1 MRRLLARASL
11 GFLHRHPWQIFLAVI
26 GVALGVGVVVAIDLA
41 STSATAA
48 FTYST
53 EAVVGK
59 ATHRV
64 VGGAQ
69 GLDEKLY
76 TRLRLHQGFSGLRP
90 VVEGYV
96 TLDTRAGHH
105 LRLLG
110 IDPLAELSFDND
122 RYFGA
127 ALEER
132 GMFFELMAQPG
143 RMLLSNSTTHRLD
156 LAVGQELTVIV
167 GTKRS
172 TLRLVGF
179 ATARD
184 GIQREGLDDLI
195 IVDIATAQEVLG
207 MEGRLS
213 HIDFTEQKSFRKRLP
228 DLDRALPKN
237 ARLIEIG
244 AQQRSVRNMARAFY
258 SNLSALSLLALLVGS
273 FLIFNTISFMVV
285 QRRELIGSL
294 RALGVTRAQVFSL
307 ILLEAVVLGTC
318 GTLIGALLGTAL
330 AKVLLGLI
338 ARTVNDFYFPVS
350 VTQLAFSAWVYAKGA
365 LVGMCATSLAA
376 ALPAWEAARVAPRI
390 ALGRS
395 HLERRSVTLVRRA
408 APIGVLGIIV
418 GLGIIHFS
426 DRSLVLGIS
435 GLFALLLGYTLI
447 TPLLMVALMHLMQ
460 PVLGR
465 WWGILGRLP
474 ARLVTA
480 ALSRTAVS
488 VGALMLAVATTI
500 GIALMIASLRNA
512 VGHWLQDILRADLYV
527 SIPSE
532 AAPGSSAYID
542 HSFLAR
548 IRAMP
553 GVQAVSS
560 VRRVQLQTYREP
572 VEIVVYEM
580 APASYAAFRFTDAD
594 PIPPWKAFHQGA
606 VIVSEPF
613 AYHGRLKPGS
623 QLKLPTDAGERTFL
637 VAGVFTSYGSDRGVI
652 AMERNQFDRYWRA
665 PGYSALGIYAEP
677 EADLANLRERIRL
690 LAVGYPLEINNSRAI
705 RESSMQIFDQ
715 TFLITEVLRL
725 IAGIIAFVGVLSAL
739 LALQLERSKHLAIL
753 RAIGLTPRQ
762 LWSLVLTETALMGS
776 VAGLLALP
784 AGSLMGLVLV
794 QVINR
799 RAFGWSMDFHVPPEA
814 LAQGLALAILASL
827 LAGIYPAYKM
837 ASTTPAS
844 AMRGE

>member
-1 MRRLLARASL
+1 MSRLLARASL
-11 GFLHRHPWQIFLAVI
+11 GFLHQHPWQLLLAVI
-26 GVALGVGVVVAIDLA
+26 GVALGVAVVVSIDLA
-41 STSATAA
+41 STSAAAA

-69 GLDEKLY
+69 GLDEKLF
-76 TRLRLHQGFSGLRP
+76 TRLRLQQGFRGLRP
-90 VVEGYV
+90 VVEGYLTV
-96 TLDTRAGHH
+96 DTRAGPH

-110 IDPLAELSFDND
+110 IDPLAELSFNND
-122 RYFGA
+122 RYFGV
-127 ALEER
+127 ALGER
-132 GMFFELMAQPG
+132 EIFFDLIAQPG
-143 RMLLSNSTTHRLD
+143 SMLLGDRTAHRLG
-156 LAVGQELTVIV
+156 LSVGQEVAVIV

-179 ATARD
+179 AAARD
-184 GIQREGLDDLI
+184 GVQSEGLNDLV

-213 HIDFTEQKSFRKRLP
+213 HIDFMEEKSSQKRLL
-228 DLDRALPKN
+228 DLGRALPSS

-244 AQQRSVRNMARAFY
+244 AQQRSVRSMTRAFY
-258 SNLSALSLLALLVGS
+258 STLTALRLLALLVGS
-273 FLIFNTISFMVV
+273 FLIVNTISFMVV

-294 RALGVTRAQVFSL
+294 RALGVTRGQVFFL
-307 ILLEAVVLGTC
+307 ILLEAVVLGSC

-350 VTQLAFSAWVYAKGA
+350 VTQLTFSAWVYVKAVI
-365 LVGMCATSLAA
+365 VGLCATSLAA
-376 ALPAWEAARVAPRI
+376 ALPAWEAARVAPRV

-395 HLERRSVTLVRRA
+395 HLERRSLTLVKRA
-408 APIGVLGIIV
+408 APIGVLGIII
-418 GLGIIHFS
+418 GLGIIHLS
-426 DRSLVLGIS
+426 DRSLALGIS

-447 TPLLMVALMHLMQ
+447 TPLLMIVLMRLIQ
-460 PVLGR
+460 PILGR
-465 WWGILGRLP
+465 CWGILGRLP
-474 ARLVTA
+474 ARFVTA

-500 GIALMIASLRNA
+500 GITLMIASLRNA

-532 AAPGSSAYID
+532 ATPGSSAYIS
-542 HSFLAR
+542 HRLAAS

-553 GVQAVSS
+553 EVQSVSS
-560 VRRVQLQTYREP
+560 VRRVQLQTAREP
-572 VEIVVYEM
+572 VEIIAYQM
-580 APASYAAFRFTDAD
+580 APESYAGFRFTHAD
-594 PIPPWKAFHQGA
+594 PNPPWKAFHQGA

-613 AYHGRLKPGS
+613 AYHWKLKLGS
-623 QLKLPTDAGERTFL
+623 PLKLPTDAGERTFL
-637 VAGVFTSYGSDRGVI
+637 IAGVFTSYGSDRGVI
-652 AMERNQFDRYWRA
+652 AMERSQFDRYWRA
-665 PGYSALGIYAEP
+665 PGYSALGIYARP
-677 EADLANLRERIRL
+677 GVNLASLRERIQL
-690 LAVGYPLEINNSRAI
+690 SATEYLLEINNSRAI

-725 IAGIIAFVGVLSAL
+725 IAGVIAFIGMLSAL
-739 LALQLERSKHLAIL
+739 LALQLERGKHLAIL

-784 AGSLMGLVLV
+784 SGCLMGIVLV

-799 RAFGWSMDFHVPPEA
+799 RAFGWSMDFHLPPEV
-814 LAQGLALAILASL
+814 LVQGLALAILASL
-827 LAGIYPAYKM
+827 LAGVYPAYKM
-837 ASTTPAS
+837 ATLAPAS